1 VQWLFTKIGLLYA
14 KLLSY
19 LPLRF
24 LFSLADVIYFV
35 FNRMYAYRKTVID
48 LNLINAFPHKRS
60 EELWFIR
67 SNYYRHLADFFVET
81 IKSISISKEELKE
94 RIQLHHDSYALLR
107 EYEQTGQHI
116 FVVLGHYG
124 NWEWASLLAGLE
136 TKLPS
141 YALYAPPSNKT
152 FEKFLLKNRSR
163 FGCRLV
169 AMNQIKSLYVNLQ
182 KQASLVAFVADQTPV
197 DTENAYWSKFMSL
210 DTPFF
215 KGFDTLAQKTNAIVL
230 YASIRKIN
238 RGYYELSFE
247 TITANAKTDG
257 ETNTENFI
265 AEKYIRLLEKDIH
278 HQPEYWLW
286 SHRRW
291 KRAGLNY

>member
-1 VQWLFTKIGLLYA
+1 MQWLFTKLGLFYA

-19 LPLRF
+19 LPLKI
-24 LFSLADVIYFV
+24 LFTLSDIIYFI
-35 FNRMYAYRKTVID
+35 FNRIYGYRKTVID

-67 SNYYRHLADFFVET
+67 SNFYRHLADFFAET
-81 IKSISISKEELKE
+81 IKSITISKTALKE
-94 RIQLHHDSYALLR
+94 RIQLHHESYALLKK
-107 EYEQTGQHI
+107 YENTGQHI

-163 FGCRLV
+163 FGCQLV

-182 KQASLVAFVADQTPV
+182 KQASLVAFLADQTPV
-197 DTENAYWSKFMSL
+197 DTDNAYWTKFMSL

-215 KGFDTLAQKTNAIVL
+215 KGFDTLAQRTNAIVL
-230 YASIRKIN
+230 YVSIKKIN
-238 RGYYELSFE
+238 RGFYELSLQ
-247 TITANAKTDG
+247 TITENAKN
-257 ETNTENFI
+257 EPENFI
-265 AEKYIRLLEKDIH
+265 VEKYIRLLENDIH
-278 HQPEYWLW
+278 NKPEYWLW

-291 KRAGLNY
+291 KRAGLSY

>member
-1 VQWLFTKIGLLYA
+1 MQWLYTKIGLFYA

-19 LPLRF
+19 LSLNF
-24 LFSLADVIYFV
+24 LFTLADIIYFL
-35 FNRMYAYRKTVID
+35 FNRVYAYRKTVID

-60 EELWFIR
+60 EELSYIR
-67 SNYYRHLADFFVET
+67 SNYYRHLADFIAET
-81 IKSISISKEELKE
+81 IKSISISKKELKE
-94 RIQLHHDSYALLR
+94 RIQLQHESYALLR
-107 EYEQTGQHI
+107 KYENTGQHI

-141 YALYAPPSNKT
+141 FALYASPSNKT

-163 FGCRLV
+163 FGCQLV
-169 AMNQIKSLYVNLQ
+169 AMNQVKSLFVQLQ

-197 DTENAYWSKFMSL
+197 DTENAYWTKFMSL
-210 DTPFF
+210 ETPFF
-215 KGFDTLAQKTNAIVL
+215 KGFDTLAQKTNAIVV
-230 YASIRKIN
+230 YASIQKLN

-247 TITANAKTDG
+247 TITENAQQ
-257 ETNTENFI
+257 ETENFI
-265 AEKYIRLLEKDIH
+265 AEKYVRLLEKDIH
-278 HQPEYWLW
+278 TKPEFWLW

-291 KRAGLNY
+291 KRAGLSY

>member
-1 VQWLFTKIGLLYA
+1 VQWLFTKIGLFYA

-19 LPLRF
+19 LPLNF
-24 LFSLADVIYFV
+24 LFSLADIIYFI
-35 FNRMYAYRKTVID
+35 FNRVYAYRKTVID

-94 RIQLHHDSYALLR
+94 RIQLHHESYALLKECER
-107 EYEQTGQHI
+107 KGQHI
-116 FVVLGHYG
+116 FVILGHYG

-152 FEKFLLKNRSR
+152 FEKFLLKNRTR
-163 FGCRLV
+163 FGCQLV
-169 AMNQIKSLYVNLQ
+169 AMNQVKSLYVNLQ
-182 KQASLVAFVADQTPV
+182 KQPSLVAFVADQTPV
-197 DTENAYWSKFMSL
+197 DTENAYWTKFMSI

-247 TITANAKTDG
+247 TITKKAK
-257 ETNTENFI
+257 EVEENFI
-265 AEKYIRLLEKDIH
+265 AEKYIRLLEKDI
-278 HQPEYWLW
+278 QAKPEYWLW

-291 KRAGLNY
+291 KRAGLSY